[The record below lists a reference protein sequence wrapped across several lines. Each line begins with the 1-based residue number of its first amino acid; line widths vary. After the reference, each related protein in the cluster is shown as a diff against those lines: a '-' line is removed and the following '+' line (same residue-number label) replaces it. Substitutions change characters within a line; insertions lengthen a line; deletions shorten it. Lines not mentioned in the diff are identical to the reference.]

1 MARRRNKISAIGNEH
16 IKKQEIRIQFLN
28 AKVVR
33 YSLQGTR
40 SVDPKLGMDSC
51 QIRELDAQIVDLTG
65 KTKRKKNHT

>member
-16 IKKQEIRIQFLN
+16 IRKQEIGIQFLN

-40 SVDPKLGMDSC
+40 SVDPNWAWTAAKF
-51 QIRELDAQIVDLTG
+51 V
-65 KTKRKKNHT
+65 N